1 MVRSRDKTEEGA
13 ADVARCQMFKSD
25 QKISP
30 NTIATKNSQPT
41 TTNYSGCRSQSMD
54 FRGLIQSHCAVVS

>member
-25 QKISP
+25 QKIHQIRLPPKIVNRQQQITPGVDLSRW
-30 NTIATKNSQPT
+30 TFGGQFKATVLS
-41 TTNYSGCRSQSMD
+41 
-54 FRGLIQSHCAVVS
+54 